1 MQVRSDIS
9 VLVIYQIQRFWKKS
23 NYIDQSLNRLLMQ
36 LRYDPLKSFISHLI
50 SIQIILNLKKNEFFN
65 RSTHVWSIENNFKVI
80 WTRLKLMNILI
91 LLFLIWQIQIF
102 VQSFR
107 PKCQWTHN
115 FKSNT
120 YMMFWIW
127 YKIIWFHWLHFFSFI
142 KIKIHQRRH

>member
-9 VLVIYQIQRFWKKS
+9 VLVIYQIQRFWKKF

-50 SIQIILNLKKNEFFN
+50 SIQIILNFKKNEFFN

-91 LLFLIWQIQIF
+91 LLFFIWTNSNLSNRFDQSVNGRTISRVTHIWCFEFDIKSFDFIDYIF
-102 VQSFR
+102 F
-107 PKCQWTHN
+107 
-115 FKSNT
+115 
-120 YMMFWIW
+120 
-127 YKIIWFHWLHFFSFI
+127 LL
-142 KIKIHQRRH
+142 

>member
-9 VLVIYQIQRFWKKS
+9 VLVIYQIQRFWKKI

-50 SIQIILNLKKNEFFN
+50 SIQIILNFKKKM
-65 RSTHVWSIENNFKVI
+65 S
-80 WTRLKLMNILI
+80 
-91 LLFLIWQIQIF
+91 FLIDQLMYDLLKTISRLSELDWNNEYFNSTFFLFEQIQIF

-120 YMMFWIW
+120 YMMFWIR
-127 YKIIWFHWLHFFSFI
+127 YKIIWFHWLHFFFFY
-142 KIKIHQRRH
+142 KN